1 MDVDILLKA
10 LENEKNSKLINL
22 TSTKIKEMKLDIL
35 KELHLPNNILIEYMT
50 KLKEYIYVD
59 ELDDLNYG
67 SFIRWVPINDMEN
80 IHLTT
85 GANLCE
91 IKVTDKGIQLIL
103 KSYSKRTFQIKMD
116 ECLIFQKLNNQEL
129 VLLKALDHLSK

>member
-1 MDVDILLKA
+1 MDVDLLLKA

-22 TSTKIKEMKLDIL
+22 TSKKIKEMKLEIL
-35 KELHLPNNILIEYMT
+35 KELHLSNNILSEYMT

-67 SFIRWVPINDMEN
+67 SFIRWIPIKDLEN
-80 IHLTT
+80 IYLTT

-91 IKVTDKGIQLIL
+91 IKVTDKGIYLVL
-103 KSYSKRTFQIKMD
+103 KSYSYT
-116 ECLIFQKLNNQEL
+116 
-129 VLLKALDHLSK
+129 